1 MPFSFVILGCLFITI
16 LFFYKLKPTIKI
28 SLCLAISLL
37 LTSYFVGKLSFE
49 GFSINILAL
58 LAVLVITLQ
67 GVFERT
73 KKQWSIFFF
82 VLLVCGGAYFAICY
96 IQPYFLLDFNYLS
109 ACLISV
115 IGVLIF
121 ARNTP
126 LCLSFMGANAI
137 VIECITYAIT
147 SKTFSF
153 YVFFGDNFY
162 IVFAL
167 LLATYSLVFFVI
179 KMAKYIRFRRTK
191 IVLCKRGEVSSEK

>member
-28 SLCLAISLL
+28 SLCLAIFLL

-121 ARNTP
+121 ARNTL

-179 KMAKYIRFRRTK
+179 KMAKYIRFRQTK
-191 IVLCKRGEVSSEK
+191 IVLCKRGEVSGEK